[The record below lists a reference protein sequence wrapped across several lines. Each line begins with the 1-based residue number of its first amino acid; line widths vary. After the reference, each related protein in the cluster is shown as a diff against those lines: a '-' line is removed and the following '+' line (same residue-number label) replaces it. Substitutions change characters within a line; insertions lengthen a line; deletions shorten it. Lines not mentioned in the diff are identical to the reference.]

1 MINEFS
7 KPIRSS
13 SGFIIIKIEDV
24 KEYEPELDLEREIN
38 EVIKFKKNEQL
49 NQFSNMYFN
58 KIKKNLRL
66 YDL

>member
-24 KEYEPELDLEREIN
+24 KEYEPELDLERN
-38 EVIKFKKNEQL
+38 
-49 NQFSNMYFN
+49 
-58 KIKKNLRL
+58 
-66 YDL
+66 